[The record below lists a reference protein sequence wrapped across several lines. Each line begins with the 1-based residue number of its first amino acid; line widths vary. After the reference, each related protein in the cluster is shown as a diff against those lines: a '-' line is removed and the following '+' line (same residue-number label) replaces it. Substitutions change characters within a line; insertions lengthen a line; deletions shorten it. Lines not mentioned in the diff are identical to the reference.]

1 MVMIKK
7 IIRNISIIIIVL
19 LILISLFFYFLP
31 YFYLKNEVPTI
42 PDSWYDVTVEE
53 INDEKEEESTLIYCS
68 EEDEQY
74 RDKYAELML
83 NYIENKFVEDS
94 FKEYNFSYYEEE
106 GSDFIGI
113 CELNLESEYL
123 NSIRSS
129 QLEVGGLFKVY
140 LYIMQDSSF
149 ILTDTYLD
157 RKYYSELCKYYTKLA
172 SEMFN
177 TEVSVEVFSNLNKD
191 IGNASFEEYL
201 KNLDMIN
208 IFMEINKNADLK
220 GDNNIENE
228 FIIEEISKTFVSE
241 NYFISASFFPSN
253 ALFMSNIEDKS
264 KFYTTYY
271 LSKVMEENNEITIS
285 KEWVEPKLDYEKL
298 IGEKIDK
305 GLLYLSNKYSDDTF
319 EIVDIEDAYFPYDG
333 VKEIIIEEETVKYH
347 INYNLW
353 FYSKNLDSIVGY
365 TCLSNASETKDG
377 NLSIGEKLEELFFN
391 VDLSSYSHIQLN
403 DLETDTYVISKYN
416 KEAENYYSNLFSDL
430 IEWEYEVYCKPLI
443 YDSSCIPINIFSI
456 LSGKVDKYDRK
467 VEIDN
472 GIDKLVKSKYNPYIL
487 TVVINKDIS
496 KEEKLDFGLKLI
508 EYIKNKNV
516 NSSHIRFVFSSENYE
531 ELKEVYSLNVF
542 EYDTLIFEYN
552 QFINDVFYRDLIYD
566 NFNITRNQNGL
577 GGYRYVILN

>member
-1 MVMIKK
+1 MIKK
-7 IIRNISIIIIVL
+7 SIRNICIIIIVL
-19 LILISLFFYFLP
+19 LILIGLFIYFLP
-31 YFYLKNEVPTI
+31 YFYLKNEVPII
-42 PDSWYDVTVEE
+42 PKNWYNLTVEE
-53 INDEKEEESTLIYCS
+53 KNDENKEESTLIYCLD
-68 EEDEQY
+68 EDKEY

-94 FKEYNFSYYEEE
+94 FKAYYFSYHEEQE
-106 GSDFIGI
+106 SDFIGR

-123 NSIRSS
+123 NSIRSF
-129 QLEVGGLFKVY
+129 QFDVTGRCRVY
-140 LYIMQDSSF
+140 LYIMPDNSY
-149 ILTDTYLD
+149 ILTDDYLD
-157 RKYYSELCKYYTKLA
+157 YKYYPDLKKYYTKLA
-172 SEMFN
+172 SELFN

-191 IGNASFEEYL
+191 IGNVSFKEYL

-208 IFMEINKNADLK
+208 IIMNINKNADLK
-220 GDNNIENE
+220 GNNDIENE
-228 FIIEEISKTFVSE
+228 SIIEEISKTFDSK
-241 NYFISASFFPSN
+241 NYFISVSFFPSN

-264 KFYTTYY
+264 KFGTTYY
-271 LSKVMEENNEITIS
+271 LSKVIEENNEVTFL
-285 KEWVEPKLDYEKL
+285 KEWVKPTLDYEKL

-333 VKEIIIEEETVKYH
+333 IKEITIEEETVKYH
-347 INYNLW
+347 TNYNLW
-353 FYSKNLDSIVGY
+353 FYSKKLDSIVGY
-365 TCLSNASETKDG
+365 TYLSNAGETKDG
-377 NLSIGEKLEELFFN
+377 NLSIGEKLEQLFFN
-391 VDLSSYSHIQLN
+391 IDLSSYSHIQLK

-416 KEAENYYSNLFSDL
+416 KEAETYYSNLFSD
-430 IEWEYEVYCKPLI
+430 IIDCEYEVYCKPLI

-508 EYIKNKNV
+508 DYIKEKKV

-531 ELKEVYSLNVF
+531 ELKKISSLDVF
-542 EYDTLIFEYN
+542 EYDSLVLEYN
-552 QFINDVFYRDLIYD
+552 QFGNNIFYRDLNYE
-566 NFNITRNQNGL
+566 NFNITRNQNGI